1 MPLPT
6 FQFNK
11 TFPNVLIIKLTVNLD
26 FLLTKNHSEAQS
38 WQSDYFGT
46 QSVRTHLKQLYRV
59 SLNHL
64 KRLQSGNERT
74 WPLISSW
81 KLRLDA
87 DSFNLISPF
96 HSSTFRVFFFP
107 LNRCALDL
115 MYRSTFF
122 CWLAACF
129 QIKVAHMSETMS
141 LFFFNIL

>member
-1 MPLPT
+1 MPLPN

-96 HSSTFRVFFFP
+96 HSSTFRVFFFSFEQMCIR
-107 LNRCALDL
+107 LNVSLNIFLLTC
-115 MYRSTFF
+115 
-122 CWLAACF
+122 
-129 QIKVAHMSETMS
+129 S
-141 LFFFNIL
+141 LFSNKSGTYVWNDVPFFL